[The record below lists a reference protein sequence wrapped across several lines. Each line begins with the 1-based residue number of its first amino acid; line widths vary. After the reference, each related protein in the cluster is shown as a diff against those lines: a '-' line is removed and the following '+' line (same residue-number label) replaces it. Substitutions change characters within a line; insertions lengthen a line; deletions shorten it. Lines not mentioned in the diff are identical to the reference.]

1 MSQLNQNTI
10 CHLREMARRG
20 TSVALMFKEL
30 KNRLGRDASI
40 VTIIDYMRSA
50 FCLTVAEVKPLAA
63 LSRNEQRDIVDEALL
78 HDLVMPEIDKHR
90 GEWDT

>member
-1 MSQLNQNTI
+1 
-10 CHLREMARRG
+10 
-20 TSVALMFKEL
+20 MFKEL